1 MLVML
6 LSSEQVCNLAYDKA
20 AIERFV
26 KQFTDQQKSLPKI
39 GSLVRYE
46 REQVIK
52 DMTPSTLTAHCAQ
65 VRAAAK
71 LYGFIQ

>member
-6 LSSEQVCNLAYDKA
+6 LSSEQACDLSYDKA
-20 AIERFV
+20 AIERYV
-26 KQFTDQQKSLPKI
+26 KTLTDQRKSLPEI
-39 GSLVRYE
+39 GSPVRYQ

-52 DMTPSTLTAHCAQ
+52 EMSPSTLTAHCAQ
-65 VRAAAK
+65 VRAATK